1 MYRRP
6 GRQGENKVEE
16 LVRHDVE
23 TFITQLRCQGIG
35 DEAVLAAMAAVPRE
49 QFVGVQLLEFAYDDS
64 PLPIEEGQTISQ
76 PYMVAVMS
84 EALRLRPEDR
94 VLEVGTGSGYATA
107 VLARLAGEVYSVERH
122 HSLADQAATRFRRL
136 HYDNVHVLCGD
147 GSLGWPEHAPYDGIV
162 VMSGVTEP
170 PRALI
175 EQLAIGGRLVIPTG
189 DTPREQTHL
198 LRITRLDPEQI
209 EIEELGSAHFVPLTD
224 DKGWREAEREIRTRL
239 RKAPLAEPEPLAN
252 LIEKAA
258 VHIPSIDSVDLSGLL
273 DRIADA
279 RVVLLGEA
287 SHGTAE
293 FYDMRARITRE
304 LIERKGF
311 RIVAVEADWPDAA
324 QIDHF
329 VRDTR
334 LEPTVEATFTRF
346 PTWMWAN
353 RQVLEFVRWLRNH
366 NSRFT
371 SPSEAVGFFGL
382 DLYSLYASI
391 ESVINYLE
399 DVDAGAAAVA
409 RRRYGCLTPWETDPA
424 AYGAMALSDRHRTC
438 EKEVVAMLESLMQKR
453 LRYADLDG
461 RRFLDAVAN
470 ARLVKNAEQYYRIM
484 YRGSRESWNFRDRHM
499 FDTLM
504 SLLDYYGS
512 RARAVVWAH
521 NSHLGDA
528 AATEMGARGE
538 TNVGQLCRECFGDGA
553 YLIGF
558 GTHQGTVAAAS
569 DWGASMEIK
578 QVRPSHARSYERLCH
593 DAGLNA
599 FLLPLRDR
607 RQRVVKELASPRLE
621 RAIGVIYRPETEL
634 QSHYFSASLPRQFD
648 EYIWFDETRAVDP
661 LGPEAGLGM
670 PETFPF
676 GL

>member
-1 MYRRP
+1 LEQLVHHNVEAFIARLR
-6 GRQGENKVEE
+6 RQGI
-16 LVRHDVE
+16 RDE
-23 TFITQLRCQGIG
+23 T
-35 DEAVLAAMAAVPRE
+35 VLAAMAAVPRE
-49 QFVGVQLLEFAYDDS
+49 QFVGVHLLEFAYDDS

-76 PYMVAVMS
+76 PYMVAAMS
-84 EALRLRPEDR
+84 EALQLRPGAR
-94 VLEVGTGSGYATA
+94 VLEVGTGSGYAAA
-107 VLARLAGEVYSVERH
+107 VLAQLAGEVYTVERH
-122 HSLADQAATRFRRL
+122 HSLADQAAARLKRL
-136 HYDNVHVLCGD
+136 HCDNVHVLWGD
-147 GSLGWPEHAPYDGIV
+147 GTLGWPEQAPFDGIV
-162 VMSGVTEP
+162 VTAAVTEP
-170 PRALI
+170 PRTLI
-175 EQLAIGGRLVIPTG
+175 EQLAVGGRLIIPTG
-189 DTPREQTHL
+189 DTHREQPLL
-198 LRITRLDPEQI
+198 LRITRLDLEQI
-209 EIEELGSAHFVPLTD
+209 EIEELATVHFVPLTGEQ
-224 DKGWREAEREIRTRL
+224 GWQEAEEEMRPRL
-239 RKAPLAEPEPLAN
+239 GKAPVAEPELLSD
-252 LIEKAA
+252 LIEKSAE
-258 VHIPSIDSVDLSGLL
+258 HIPSIDSVDLSGLME
-273 DRIADA
+273 RVADA

-304 LIERKGF
+304 LVERKGF

-334 LEPTVEATFTRF
+334 LKPTDETTFTRF

-353 RQVLEFVRWLRNH
+353 RQVLEFVRWLRH
-366 NSRFT
+366 YNSRFT
-371 SPSEAVGFFGL
+371 SPGEAVGFFGL
-382 DLYSLYASI
+382 DLYSLYSSI

-399 DVDAGAAAVA
+399 DVDAEAAAVA

-424 AYGAMALSDRHRTC
+424 AYGAMALSDRHSTC

-453 LRYADLDG
+453 LHYAEHDG
-461 RRFLDAVAN
+461 RRFMDAVAN

-484 YRGSRESWNFRDRHM
+484 YRGSRESWNFRDQHM
-499 FDTLM
+499 FDTLL
-504 SLLDYYGS
+504 SLLDFYGPQ
-512 RARAVVWAH
+512 ARAVVWAH

-528 AATEMGARGE
+528 AATEMGASGE
-538 TNVGQLCRECFGDGA
+538 INVGHLCRRHFGNRA

-558 GTHQGTVAAAS
+558 GTHRGTVAAAS
-569 DWGASMEIK
+569 DWGAPMEIK

-593 DAGLNA
+593 NAGLNA

-607 RQRVVKELASPRLE
+607 SQRVVKELAPPRLQ

-648 EYIWFDETRAVDP
+648 EYIWFDETQAVDP
-661 LGPEAGLGM
+661 LGPEAGIGM